1 MDSAHFF
8 QFFRDHAAL
17 QAVQEELAAAR
28 RNTLIMTVESNRVY
42 PRDALE
48 TCLDYS
54 KLSLEAALCFRG
66 AAIPLGLD
74 RRDAKM
80 HA

>member
-1 MDSAHFF
+1 
-8 QFFRDHAAL
+8 
-17 QAVQEELAAAR
+17 
-28 RNTLIMTVESNRVY
+28 MTVESNRVY